1 MGVFVLVDRF
11 GLLRRLLGRR
21 LGSSGRLGRGLGRR
35 RCAAAQKY
43 HDEHDQQQRHGTD
56 AGVDDTRIET
66 VVLRSTGTA
75 ASTTGTAAA
84 ASLRHT
90 TTIAVGTAAIAT
102 LALKAALTR
111 AGRKFTAALIATL
124 ARTRSRRALAI
135 RL

>member
-1 MGVFVLVDRF
+1 MHW
-11 GLLRRLLGRR
+11 LLIARRTV
-21 LGSSGRLGRGLGRR
+21 
-35 RCAAAQKY
+35 A
-43 HDEHDQQQRHGTD
+43 EHDQQQRHGTD

-90 TTIAVGTAAIAT
+90 ATIAIGTAAIAT